1 MPRHCLHRP
10 GASAIWPFQPQKNE
24 DVTVDVLDHR
34 CSDQNRPD
42 QPVRR
47 AADLGAEVASAD
59 LVILLQDHSAYSLD
73 RISRDARLVLDTR
86 GRTEGAHIEVL

>member
-1 MPRHCLHRP
+1 ML
-10 GASAIWPFQPQKNE
+10 GDAFLIWPFQPQKNE
-24 DVTVDVLDHR
+24 DVTVEVLDHR
-34 CSDQNRPD
+34 CSDQNWPD

-47 AADLGAEVASAD
+47 AADLDAEVASAD
-59 LVILLQDHSAYSLD
+59 LVILLQDHSAYDLD